1 MMNEYPNI
9 LVGPELDCVVERFKE
24 ERPGIIRGLEGI
36 CADVGGFP
44 NLMDEIWD
52 LGACLY

>member
-24 ERPGIIRGLEGI
+24 ELPGIIRGLEGI
-36 CADVGGFP
+36 CADVGGLP

-52 LGACLY
+52 LGARLY